1 MDFAAFE
8 LDRPFVIEALRRGEI
23 DFLENLSEAAEAD
36 FFRHL
41 IGRGAL
47 ARLAE
52 HYPTPRKKE
61 EVPVW
66 LYIASQI
73 SLKLHDASYHAFPY
87 VLRSG
92 GLIAALG
99 PEVGRKA
106 VPPDT
111 RDVTLACAG
120 FNDKNTND
128 RQTPCDQDFLRKFA
142 RDTDAGLLH
151 NWFNR
156 EVPRLLRSLKLFDPE
171 GLFIGDA
178 SYIFVPDNEKYE
190 DSVKLLF
197 DEHNHPV
204 DSKQVD
210 LRDKRYQW
218 RRCYKLVSIIHVNR
232 NLNLFLTVAARVVPG
247 NRQEGPILYEL
258 VDGFVGAVN
267 GDWMKVLIVDRGL
280 IDGAR
285 MSRLKTAYG
294 IDTVVPLK
302 KNMDA
307 YQDVMGLTRLEDFV
321 WEPYPEPLAA
331 PVPPPDRPK
340 HPTIVK
346 RERKRQQ
353 TLAAKKGLPPP
364 QSLPPPAP
372 QPSPPVSQPSPPVP
386 QPSPPVP
393 QPQPRTLLG
402 MARGVTSWS
411 QCTVPLTVVVSR
423 ETGAGGESNDWVP
436 ATTSATFSAAHTRST
451 YALRT
456 AIEERHRQYKCFWDV
471 ARMPSCKFSM
481 VLAQV
486 LFVLLGY
493 TLMQAHLF
501 LRHRQEMNPRTRDR
515 VLQFLNP
522 TMEVV
527 AVYYQQR
534 FCLLSLA
541 EFAVILLELDETA
554 RAKLLPKIKQIKRD
568 VYQLLQN
575 PRSP

>member
-8 LDRPFVIEALRRGEI
+8 HDPKFVIEALRRGEI
-23 DFLENLSEAAEAD
+23 DYLENLSEAAEAD

-41 IGRGAL
+41 IDRDAL
-47 ARLAE
+47 TRLAE

-99 PEVGRKA
+99 PAVGRKA
-106 VPPDT
+106 VHPDT
-111 RDVTLACAG
+111 QDVTLACAG

-142 RDTDAGLLH
+142 RDTNAGQLH
-151 NWFNR
+151 HWFNR
-156 EVPRLLRSLKLFDPE
+156 EVPRLLRSLKLFDSE

-178 SYIFVPDNEKYE
+178 SYVFVPDNEKYE
-190 DSVKLLF
+190 GSVKLLF

-204 DSKQVD
+204 DPNEVD

-218 RRCYKLVSIIHVNR
+218 RRGYKLASIIHINR
-232 NLNLFLTVAARVVPG
+232 SLDLFLTVAARVVPG
-247 NRQEGPILYEL
+247 NQHECPILYEL
-258 VDGFVGAVN
+258 VDGFVKAVSR
-267 GDWMKVLIVDRGL
+267 GWMKVLIVDRGL
-280 IDGAR
+280 IDGAKIA
-285 MSRLKTAYG
+285 RLKTCYK
-294 IDTVVPLK
+294 IDTVAPLK
-302 KNMDA
+302 KNMNA
-307 YQDVMGLTRLEDFV
+307 YQDVMGLTRLKDFV
-321 WEPYPEPLAA
+321 WEPYSEPGAA
-331 PVPPPDRPK
+331 PAPQTDPGGSGLRRPK

-346 RERKRQQ
+346 RELKRQQ
-353 TLAAKKGLPPP
+353 TLAAQKGLPPP
-364 QSLPPPAP
+364 QSLPPP
-372 QPSPPVSQPSPPVP
+372 PP
-386 QPSPPVP
+386 
-393 QPQPRTLLG
+393 PRTLLG
-402 MARGVTSWS
+402 IARGVTSWTE
-411 QCTVPLTVVVSR
+411 CTVPLTVVASR
-423 ETGAGGESNDWVP
+423 EIDTDGEVNDWVL
-436 ATTSATFSAAHTRST
+436 ATTSATFSASHTRST

-481 VLAQV
+481 VITQV
-486 LFVLLGY
+486 LFVLLAY

-501 LRHRQEMNPRTRDR
+501 LRHRQEMNPRTRER
-515 VLQFLNP
+515 LLQFLNP
-522 TMEVV
+522 TLEVV

-541 EFAVILLELDETA
+541 EFAVILLELDESA
-554 RAKLLPKIKQIKRD
+554 RAKLLPKMKQIKRD

-575 PRSP
+575 ARPP